1 MGIASKGP
9 VTGIVVKTRAAV
21 DDVLSKLRAEG
32 RAEVGENVIEIMT
45 KLGGAAILRVLKK
58 AVAGLIAEV
67 RADAAEMFAN
77 LRTDRRKVDRLRPRG
92 WRVLG

>member
-1 MGIASKGP
+1 M
-9 VTGIVVKTRAAV
+9 TGIVVKTRAAV

-32 RAEVGENVIEIMT
+32 RVEVGEIVTEITT
-45 KLGGAAILRVLKK
+45 KLGGAAILRVLNR

-67 RADAAEMFAN
+67 RAEAAEMFAN
-77 LRTDRRKVDRLRPRG
+77 PRADRRVKVVGLRPGG